1 MDRKLCNQDGKLV
14 CAFALR
20 SLHSLCF
27 CVLCTLCAF
36 AFACL
41 GARTY
46 SSCRVSARL
55 RLLICTNNCSRI
67 AAILLYPER
76 SAAIPLCP
84 SSIAA
89 ILLCPSSARRI
100 LTQRRSECM
109 GKHTQ
114 TEQDQPN
121 LEGIILSELHRY
133 AQRQLGQ
140 VPPPKPKALVTID
153 MVEYLEYRSLESRS
167 RLRLPH
173 TLAPSSRRAAPVSSP
188 WHNQRGIIYA
198 TLIMPRA
205 FHDTT
210 HLPLLIMPRTFDYGT
225 RFALCHP
232 HSATH
237 SPLSHALSITPRTFF
252 YATLIMGPRSLPTFY
267 YATLITHFAL
277 CLAPFMRAFG
287 GILRCIRVFYFRG
300 FVILLSAGR
309 QSEVPRCH

>member
-1 MDRKLCNQDGKLV
+1 
-14 CAFALR
+14 
-20 SLHSLCF
+20 
-27 CVLCTLCAF
+27 
-36 AFACL
+36 
-41 GARTY
+41 
-46 SSCRVSARL
+46 
-55 RLLICTNNCSRI
+55 
-67 AAILLYPER
+67 
-76 SAAIPLCP
+76 
-84 SSIAA
+84 
-89 ILLCPSSARRI
+89 
-100 LTQRRSECM
+100 M

-225 RFALCHP
+225 RFAFCHP
-232 HSATH
+232 HSAT
-237 SPLSHALSITPRTFF
+237 LILPRT
-252 YATLIMGPRSLPTFY
+252 L
-267 YATLITHFAL
+267 H
-277 CLAPFMRAFG
+277 
-287 GILRCIRVFYFRG
+287 
-300 FVILLSAGR
+300 
-309 QSEVPRCH
+309 